1 MPSDYE
7 KIKKE
12 NIRKYGSET
21 CHLSYLG
28 GHLYTERTHFIFE
41 LLQNAEDTGATKI
54 LFDLSEEMLEVK
66 HNGRDFSESD
76 VRGICGVGK
85 GTKTDDL
92 TQIGRF
98 GIGFKSVYAYTSSPE
113 VHSGE
118 EHFRIKHYVR
128 PHHVDPKKI
137 ASSWTT
143 LFRFPFDSPEVEAE
157 TAFSEI
163 AERLRNLSGI
173 TLLFLRKI
181 KKIEYKIPD
190 EPKGAY
196 LRKEKS
202 RGPGRQ
208 VTVIGQN
215 SAEDGDEV
223 WLVFEKPV
231 STPNGN
237 HPVKVEVAFKLDTD
251 TKEKVER
258 ITRIEDSP
266 LVVYFPT
273 EKETRFGFLI
283 QGPYR
288 TTPSRDNIPKGDDWN
303 KKLIEETANLLVDA
317 LINLKTMGLL
327 TVSLL
332 QSMPIRINDF
342 PEDSMFFPIAESVR
356 TAFFEHELLPADDGT
371 FVVAENAK
379 LARADNLRGLLN
391 QEQLCSLF
399 ESDDQVKWLVGGI
412 THERTPDLQAY
423 LMNELDVELLT
434 PDGFARKLSG
444 PFLEDQPDDWMN
456 SMYGYVDEHKAL
468 WQKGS
473 GHRSPPGPLLSRPII
488 RLQDGS
494 QVMPFQ
500 EDGSPNAYLS
510 DGSYTETSQPI
521 VKAEICRHEETQ
533 HFLKNLGITEFD
545 IVDEVI
551 ENILPKYTSD
561 DTVVA
566 IEEHK
571 RHINAIEKAY
581 GTDSQEKKSRLHARL
596 CDTSFIRAESQ
607 GDEDLIYRKPCELY
621 SGTDELR
628 LYFSGNDSI
637 GFVHAEYSESA
648 CSLFEDLG
656 VEDSVRVFGNSENWQ
671 GHVVIIDSPGRHER
685 GLNSFDP
692 DIDVE
697 GLEIALESPTHEKSQ
712 FIWNQ
717 IAILYSSCIRGV
729 IERSARQNY
738 APSNKEEQISEF
750 GRLLT
755 ENAWLPISNGS
766 MKKPGDIA
774 LDDLLDGFKRDE
786 VLAQQL
792 EMKLD
797 NATTELA
804 QKVGVDTEDIE
815 LIKTLKHYHPERFQQ
830 LQAEMLAAE
839 ERPAFPERA
848 SSNPERRREKLTEQ
862 LANSPTRKY
871 EQRNRSVRTTR
882 NAINPNLWLRDQYTN
897 DAEQMI
903 CQICEEEMPFKKR
916 DGEYYF
922 EAVEIFKD
930 YFKKEHEA
938 QFLALCPLCS
948 AMYNEFVKCD
958 KGATME
964 LKDAIKNTDE
974 FEIRLNFG
982 ELDTSIRFVE
992 THFQDIRAII
1002 EEQE

>member
-1 MPSDYE
+1 MPSNYD

-12 NIRKYGSET
+12 NIKKYGSET

-41 LLQNAEDTGATKI
+41 LLQNAEDAKATKI
-54 LFDLSEEMLEVK
+54 LFNLSEEMLEVK

-76 VRGICGVGK
+76 VIGICGVGK
-85 GTKTDDL
+85 GTKTGDL

-128 PHHVDPKKI
+128 PHHADPKKI
-137 ASSWTT
+137 ARSWTT

-163 AERLRNLSGI
+163 AERLCNLSGI
-173 TLLFLRKI
+173 TLLFLRNI
-181 KKIEYKIPD
+181 KKIEYKISD
-190 EPKGAY
+190 EPKGTY

-202 RGPGRQ
+202 RAPGRQ
-208 VTVIGQN
+208 VTIIGQN
-215 SAEDGDEV
+215 SAEDGEEV
-223 WLVFEKPV
+223 WVVFEKPV
-231 STPNGN
+231 SIPNGN
-237 HPVKVEVAFKLDTD
+237 SPVNVEVAFKLDTD
-251 TKEKVER
+251 TKEKVDI
-258 ITRIEDSP
+258 ITRIENSP

-303 KKLIEETANLLVDA
+303 IKLIEETADLLVDA
-317 LINLKTMGLL
+317 LISLKAMGLL

-332 QSMPIRINDF
+332 ESMPIRINDF
-342 PEDSMFFPIAESVR
+342 PEDSMFFPIVESVR
-356 TAFFEHELLPADDGT
+356 TAFLEHELLPADDGT
-371 FVVAENAK
+371 FVAAENAK
-379 LARADNLRGLLN
+379 IARADNLRGLLN
-391 QEQLCSLF
+391 QEQLRSLF
-399 ESDDQVKWLVGGI
+399 ESDSQVKWLVGGI
-412 THERTPDLQAY
+412 THDRTQDLRTY
-423 LMNELDVELLT
+423 LINEIGVEEIT
-434 PDGFARKLSG
+434 PDGFARRLSE
-444 PFLEDQPDDWMN
+444 PFLKAQPDDWMN

-468 WQKGS
+468 WQKES
-473 GHRSPPGPLLSRPII
+473 GYRSPPGPLLSRPII
-488 RLQDGS
+488 RLQNGS

-521 VKAEICRHEETQ
+521 VKAEICRHDETR

-561 DTVVA
+561 DTVVS

-596 CDTSFIRAESQ
+596 CDTPFIRVESQ
-607 GDEDLIYRKPCELY
+607 DTEDLIYRKPCELY

-656 VEDSVRVFGNSENWQ
+656 VEDSVRVFGNTEDWQ
-671 GHVVIIDSPGRHER
+671 RHVVIIDSPGRHER

-697 GLEIALESPTHEKSQ
+697 GLEIALGSLTHEKSQ
-712 FIWNQ
+712 FIWKQ
-717 IAILYSSCIRGV
+717 IAIPYSSCIRGV
-729 IERSARQNY
+729 IERSTRQNY
-738 APSNKEEQISEF
+738 ACSNREEQISEF

-755 ENAWLPISNGS
+755 ENAWLPISDGS

-774 LDDLLDGFKRDE
+774 LDDLLDGFKKDE

-792 EMKLD
+792 GMKLD

-815 LIKTLKHYHPERFQQ
+815 LIKTLKHYYPERLQQ
-830 LQAEMLAAE
+830 LQAEMLIAE
-839 ERPAFPERA
+839 ERPVFPERT

-862 LANSPTRKY
+862 LANSPAKKP
-871 EQRNRSVRTTR
+871 EQRNRSVSTTK
-882 NAINPNLWLRDQYTN
+882 NEINRKIWLRDKYKN
-897 DAEQMI
+897 DAGEVI
-903 CQICEEEMPFKKR
+903 CQICEKEMPFKKR

-922 EAVEIFKD
+922 EAVEIFKS

-948 AMYNEFVKCD
+948 AMYNEFIRLDEEAMV
-958 KGATME
+958 E
-964 LKDAIKNTDE
+964 LKHAIQNTDE
-974 FEIRLNFG
+974 CKISLRLG

-992 THFQDIRAII
+992 THFQDIRTIL
-1002 EEQE
+1002 EVQE